1 MRIEKETYVQ
11 PRTESHLT
19 RHERTQLEWD
29 ILQRHDAD
37 NAADVG

>member
-11 PRTESHLT
+11 RRTESHST

-29 ILQRHDAD
+29 ILQRYDAAT
-37 NAADVG
+37 AADVG